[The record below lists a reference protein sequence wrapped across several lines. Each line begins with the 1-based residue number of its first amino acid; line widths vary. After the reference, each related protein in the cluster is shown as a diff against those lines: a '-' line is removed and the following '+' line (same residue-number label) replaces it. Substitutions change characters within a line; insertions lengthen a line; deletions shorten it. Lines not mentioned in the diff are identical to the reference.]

1 MTVSLR
7 PLTLADVPRLLEL
20 EHTLFGP
27 GAWTEGML
35 REELTG
41 NARFYIGVD
50 APVAEAGRVKEAPA
64 LTERGTAEGSTAE
77 HAASADPVAETPAV
91 DSPATELVGYAGTWF
106 DGQDAQV
113 MTIGVAPEHQ
123 GRGLGRLLLAAIL
136 DRERERGAERVFL
149 EVRIDNDLAIAMY
162 ERAGFER
169 LAVRRGYYQPENVDA
184 LTMRLV
190 LQPHPATRA
199 RR

>member
-1 MTVSLR
+1 MTGSLR

-50 APVAEAGRVKEAPA
+50 APVAAR
-64 LTERGTAEGSTAE
+64 TEIARPEI
-77 HAASADPVAETPAV
+77 PVAGIVGADV
-91 DSPATELVGYAGTWF
+91 ELVGYAGTWF

-113 MTIGVAPEHQ
+113 MTIGVAPELQ
-123 GRGLGRLLLAAIL
+123 GRGLGRLLLAAL
-136 DRERERGAERVFL
+136 LEYERERGAERVFL

-190 LQPHPATRA
+190 LQPRPATRA